1 MSSSIR
7 KLASARANGAKSHGP
22 ATPEG
27 LHISALNS
35 FVHGLASKTVV
46 LTNESK
52 TRFEQI
58 FEAYIHQFQPLGDV
72 EMDLVEE
79 MTVAKWQQR
88 RGWSIQTATL
98 DHRRDLQDA
107 DLISKFES
115 LDQPT
120 RLAIAF
126 SAEANDSKAL
136 ALLLRYESTHRRTYN
151 RAFQGLLDL
160 QAIRKLTETQTPPE
174 QELRNEPNPINEQ
187 QKLDPTPAFPSP
199 ASGP

>member
-1 MSSSIR
+1 MASSLR
-7 KLASARANGAKSHGP
+7 KLASARANGARSHGP

-52 TRFEQI
+52 TQFQQI
-58 FEAYIHQFQPLGDV
+58 FEAYIHQFQPVGEV

-98 DHRRDLQDA
+98 DHRMDLQDA
-107 DLISKFES
+107 DLKAQFEG
-115 LDQPT
+115 LDQAT

-136 ALLLRYESTHRRTYN
+136 ALLLRYEGTHRRTYN
-151 RAFQGLLDL
+151 RAFQSLLDL
-160 QAIRKLTETQTPPE
+160 QALREPTDTQIPQEQKLP
-174 QELRNEPNPINEQ
+174 NEPNPTNEQ
-187 QKLDPTPAFPSP
+187 RNPDATAAILHS
-199 ASGP
+199 S